1 MHNLQKKKMLRIF
14 LFNNYAL
21 GEKLFKMC
29 SMCGI
34 ERKSKDTLKKD
45 RIFKFQSEYLF
56 VSREVTFFGLDLI
69 SIKH

>member
-1 MHNLQKKKMLRIF
+1 MLRIF